1 VHETGHR
8 IGSVRRLRW
17 SAIDIDRRMTPWRAE
32 NDKIGFAYET
42 PLSDAAVALF
52 GAAKNRRATAVA
64 SVTRRRPRA
73 APVHVTPGHQPGSDH
88 KREIPPSA
96 VTPSGISR
104 LAGWACEE
112 LNLGPHAY
120 QACALTT

>member
-52 GAAKNRRATAVA
+52 GAAKNRREIPAECTTEILLRVGWNDARTLEITTAGTTVDWKP
-64 SVTRRRPRA
+64 SVDVPGVGI
-73 APVHVTPGHQPGSDH
+73 VHVERGLGFMNHNS
-88 KREIPPSA
+88 KRA
-96 VTPSGISR
+96 
-104 LAGWACEE
+104 
-112 LNLGPHAY
+112 
-120 QACALTT
+120 